1 MNMPAAI
8 PQIEFIDLKAQR
20 ARIGERMER
29 AIMGAVEAGQY
40 ILGPQVAEFEQ
51 KMAAFCGAK
60 HVIGTANGT
69 DALGICL
76 MAMGLRPG
84 DAVICPAFTFAA
96 TAEAVAW
103 LGATPIFVDIDE
115 ATYNMDPKALSVAL
129 DTATRL
135 GLKTRAVIA
144 VDLFGQMADY
154 DVIEAFCAQHGLK
167 LICDSAQGFGAS
179 YKGRRAGAIGDFTT
193 ASFFPAKPLGCY
205 GDGGAIATNDDASD
219 ALIRS
224 LRFHGKGDY
233 KYDNVRIG
241 MNSRLDTLQA
251 AILLEKL
258 AVFEDEIAARQV
270 VAARYN
276 AGLSDVA
283 LTPFI
288 MPDCVSVW
296 AQYTIRVPAASRDAF
311 QAALKAKGVPTTV
324 YYPKP
329 LNEQTAYKRYP
340 VAGNGLPVSERVAKE
355 VVSLPMHPYL
365 DEATQAYIVAVA
377 REALADVPPV
387 KLGQG

>member
-1 MNMPAAI
+1 MKA
-8 PQIEFIDLKAQR
+8 IEFIDLAAQR
-20 ARIGERMER
+20 RHIGDRMER
-29 AIMGAVEAGQY
+29 AILNAVEGGQY
-40 ILGPQVAEFEQ
+40 ILGPQVSEFEN
-51 KMAAFCGAK
+51 KLAAFCGAK

-115 ATYNMDPKALSVAL
+115 VSYNLDPKALPMAL
-129 DTATRL
+129 DTATRA
-135 GLKTRAVIA
+135 GLKVKAVIA

-154 DVIEAFCAQHGLK
+154 DAIEPFCAAHGIS

-179 YKGRRAGAIGDFTT
+179 YKGRRAGVIGDFTT

-258 AVFEDEIAARQV
+258 AIFEDEIAARQV
-270 VAARYN
+270 VAMRYSV
-276 AGLSDVA
+276 GLNDVA
-283 LTPFI
+283 LTPII
-288 MPDCVSVW
+288 MPDCVSIW
-296 AQYTIRVPAASRDAF
+296 AQYTIRVPAASRDYF
-311 QAALKAKGVPTTV
+311 QTTLKAKGIPTTV

-329 LNEQTAYKRYP
+329 LNEQTAYKRFP
-340 VAGNGLPVSERVAKE
+340 VAGNGLPVSARVAKE

-365 DEATQAYIVAVA
+365 DEATQDYIISAS
-377 REALADVPPV
+377 REALTGIERV
-387 KLGQG
+387 KYV

>member
-1 MNMPAAI
+1 MDI
-8 PQIEFIDLKAQR
+8 GQIEFIDLKAQR
-20 ARIGERMER
+20 RRIGARMER

-40 ILGPQVAEFEQ
+40 ILGPQVKQFEDEL
-51 KMAAFCGAK
+51 AAFCGAK

-76 MAMGLRPG
+76 MAMKLRPG

-115 ATYNMDPKALSVAL
+115 ATYNLDPKALDVAL
-129 DTATRL
+129 DTATRA
-135 GLKTRAVIA
+135 GLKVKAVIA

-154 DVIEAFCAQHGLK
+154 DPIVVFCEAHGIK

-179 YKGRRAGAIGDFTT
+179 YKGRRTGQIGDFTT

-205 GDGGAIATNDDASD
+205 GDGGAIVTNDDESAD
-219 ALIRS
+219 LIRS
-224 LRFHGKGDY
+224 LRFHGKGDD

-258 AVFEDEIAARQV
+258 AIYEDEIAARQV
-270 VAARYN
+270 VAHRYT
-276 AGLSDVA
+276 AALQDVA
-283 LTPFI
+283 ITPHV
-288 MPDCVSVW
+288 MADCVSIW
-296 AQYTIRVPAASRDAF
+296 AQYTIRIAAGQRAAF
-311 QAALKAKGVPTTV
+311 MAAMKARGVPTAV

-329 LNEQTAYKRYP
+329 LNQQTAYARFP
-340 VAGNGLPVSERVAKE
+340 VAGNGLPVSERVAQQ

-365 DEATQAYIVAVA
+365 DAATQDVIITAVH
-377 REALADVPPV
+377 ESLAET
-387 KLGQG
+387 KRHG